1 MLAWRLKLL
10 LWKWKPSSDPKKK
23 SYEAICSI
31 PIIIQV
37 GNLRHSFI
45 VRSMPMWAILFEAV
59 SKTLTNLNRDRNN
72 EINRDI
78 KRDKSKWRR
87 ELINVD
93 ERKEGCKEGR

>member
-1 MLAWRLKLL
+1 
-10 LWKWKPSSDPKKK
+10 
-23 SYEAICSI
+23 
-31 PIIIQV
+31 
-37 GNLRHSFI
+37 
-45 VRSMPMWAILFEAV
+45 MWAILFEAV